1 MSHIRTQIR
10 NKVATALDRLTT
22 TNRNVFKGRFYG
34 IQSAKL
40 PALLIYTSSET
51 AQVTTMGT
59 GRNSDRIMT
68 LVVEGYAKSNAVV
81 EDTLDKIALEVE
93 EALANETL
101 DGLIRDIE
109 YNGFELDAN
118 ADPEQTVAVIRLTFS
133 IEYSVAEDDVETA
146 L

>member
-1 MSHIRTQIR
+1 MSHIRKQIR
-10 NKVATALDRLTT
+10 DKVARKLDFLNTT
-22 TNRNVFKGRFYG
+22 KRNIFKGRFYG
-34 IQSAKL
+34 IQAAKL
-40 PALLIYTSSET
+40 PALLIYTSSESSE
-51 AQVTTMGT
+51 VTTMGT
-59 GRNSDRIMT
+59 GRNSDRVLT

-133 IEYSVAEDDVETA
+133 IEYTVAENDVETA

>member
-59 GRNSDRIMT
+59 GRNSDRILT

-133 IEYSVAEDDVETA
+133 IEYSVAENDVEVA